1 MKSIIFRSLM
11 ISTIVCI
18 GTAIVVSNT
27 MARGTMNHALQT
39 NLATPTVQAGVI
51 STYPTQIVSFS
62 QLGLNNTVLNG
73 PYASKTISFGL
84 PTYWQL
90 VDGAEIELL
99 ISSHFVGDFSEH
111 LFYEGRVLGASLD
124 VYYNDR
130 LVKTLLLQEGT
141 NQIYR
146 VRIPIQALNPTRGD
160 GRHTLFLFLNAGID
174 CDYDFHKTIVM
185 IDSQSKFIL
194 PYIDSSFTLD
204 LNLLPLPIYQRNSI
218 VASSAVI
225 VVPKSPSADEMK
237 AALFVSAAFGRMTL
251 GNLPVLLITTDQ
263 LTADITNTNHLIFV
277 GKPEAFTLMKPFPLP
292 APIVDSSFS
301 APGVKQDDGIL
312 QIIVSPWSNSHVIM
326 VVGGNSDAGVV
337 KAAQALSSGAIRALY
352 PSSLVIIADI
362 SPYTSLSIQG
372 TDLET
377 PIERTFTNLGYGIET
392 ATDIGVDDFSYR
404 FSVSP
409 GFIPK
414 ENPYIDLKF
423 NNSAL
428 LDYTLSGLVIYV
440 NNIPVGS
447 VYLSDETTTLSTN
460 RVIIPAGLIHTGSN
474 EILVE
479 VTLAPTT
486 LCVGATAGNLWMN
499 IYPESMLHLALMPA
513 SLTSSGFDDLSYYP
527 DPYLGYPSLNN
538 LAFIVPQKD
547 IKAWQVASQI
557 AYGLGSRGLG
567 AIFDFTTAY
576 DGEIPEE
583 ISQNRDLLLIGIP
596 SELTTLTNLKDSLP
610 IQFEEDNN
618 VSVIQS
624 YDIAYRIPND
634 LNLGYLELLNSPQ
647 GKGHSILAILG
658 NSPDGL
664 GYAGNTLISPEL
676 RSQLRGNFAVMHDK
690 VILVAD
696 TRTGVGLSGII
707 STFGTPATPEVI
719 SALGTP
725 KSVVL
730 PPKSQTILTSTTWIP
745 GVLII
750 LVLMI
755 IAVFIFLWRV
765 KKSKQ

>member
-1 MKSIIFRSLM
+1 MKSKFFRILM
-11 ISTIVCI
+11 ISTVVCI
-18 GTAIVVSNT
+18 GTAIMVSNT
-27 MARGTMNHALQT
+27 MARGTMNPASQT
-39 NLATPTVQAGVI
+39 NLATPTVQAGII
-51 STYPTQIVSFS
+51 SAYPTQIVSFS
-62 QLGLNNTVLNG
+62 QLGLNDTVLFG
-73 PYASKTISFGL
+73 PYDSRTISFGL
-84 PTYWQL
+84 PTYWQV

-99 ISSHFVGDFSEH
+99 ISSHFVGDFSDH
-111 LFYEGRVLGASLD
+111 LFYEGRVLGANLD
-124 VYYNDR
+124 VYYNDK
-130 LVKTLLLQEGT
+130 LVKTLLLQEGI

-174 CDYDFHKTIVM
+174 CDYDFHKTTVM

-194 PYIDSSFTLD
+194 PYTDSSITLD

-225 VVPKSPSADEMK
+225 VVPKSPSADEMR
-237 AALFVSAAFGRMTL
+237 AALIVSAAFGRMAL
-251 GNLPVLLITTDQ
+251 GNLPVSLITTDQ
-263 LTADITNTNHLIFV
+263 LNADITNTNHIIFV
-277 GKPEAFTLMKPFPLP
+277 GKPEAFSLMKPFPLP
-292 APIVDSSFS
+292 APIVESSFS

-312 QIIVSPWSNSHVIM
+312 QLIVSPWSNSHVIL

-337 KAAQALSSGAIRALY
+337 KAAQALSSGAIKALS

-362 SPYTSLSIQG
+362 SLYTSLSLQG

-377 PIERTFTNLGYGIET
+377 PIERAFTDLGYGIET

-409 GFIPK
+409 GLIPK

-423 NNSAL
+423 SNSAL
-428 LDYTLSGLVIYV
+428 LDYTLSGLVVYV
-440 NNIPVGS
+440 NDIPVGS
-447 VYLSDETTTLSTN
+447 VYLNYETTTLSTS
-460 RVIIPAGLIHTGSN
+460 RVIIPAGLIHAGSN

-486 LCVGATAGNLWMN
+486 LCASATAGNLWLN

-513 SLTSSGFDDLSYYP
+513 PTTSSGFDDLSFYP
-527 DPYLGYPSLNN
+527 NPYLGYPTLNN
-538 LAFIVPQKD
+538 LAFIIPQQD
-547 IKAWQVASQI
+547 IKAWQVASKI
-557 AYGLGSRGLG
+557 AYQLGSRGLG
-567 AIFDFTTAY
+567 AIYNFSTAF
-576 DGEIPEE
+576 DGEISEDLG
-583 ISQNRDLLLIGIP
+583 QNRDIILIGLP
-596 SELTTLTNLKDSLP
+596 NELSILTSLKDSLP
-610 IQFEEDNN
+610 IQFEEGNN

-634 LNLGYLELLNSPQ
+634 LNLGYLELLNSPL

-664 GYAGNTLISPEL
+664 GYAGNTLSGSEL
-676 RSQLRGNFAVMHDK
+676 RRQLRGNFAVMDDK
-690 VILVAD
+690 VIMVAD
-696 TRTGVGLSGII
+696 TRTGVGLSGIT

-719 SALGTP
+719 SALGTQ
-725 KSVVL
+725 KSVVQ

-745 GVLII
+745 GAVII
-750 LVLMI
+750 LVLII
-755 IAVFIFLWRV
+755 IAVVIFLWRV
-765 KKSKQ
+765 KRFKQ